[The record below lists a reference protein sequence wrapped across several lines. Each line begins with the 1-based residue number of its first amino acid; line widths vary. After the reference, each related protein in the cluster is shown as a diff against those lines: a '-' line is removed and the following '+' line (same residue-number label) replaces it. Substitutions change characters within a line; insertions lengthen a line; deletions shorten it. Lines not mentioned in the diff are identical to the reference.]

1 MTKSEV
7 EAFLAVVHYGSISAA
22 AEQLYITQP
31 ALSRRIQNLEA
42 ELDYQLIHRE
52 KGIRGITLTERG
64 KAFLSVARKWNA
76 VYQEALAI
84 KHLDQNAVLRIA
96 SVGSVSAYILPEL
109 FQKFSSKNSSYNLE
123 YHSCHSWEGYSL
135 ADSGSVDLVFIDFI
149 EETNAHNQG
158 NVISIPIYSVPFV
171 FLGGPDWIMIDKLH
185 PSKLDPK
192 KEILLSWNTAFD
204 RWHKYWFDVSVSPK
218 VKLDHVSVLKDVLQD
233 DLFAIVPRV
242 VAKDILMSNPKLTVC
257 ELLEGPPAE
266 VIHGL
271 TSVACQQKNQVQD
284 FLNALKSSLQKRT
297 DIDCLM
303 K

>member
-1 MTKSEV
+1 MTKSEL
-7 EAFLAVVHYGSISAA
+7 EAFLAVIHYGSISAA

-52 KGIRGITLTERG
+52 KGIRGITLTEQG
-64 KAFLSVARKWNA
+64 KAFLSVARKWSA

-84 KHLDQNAVLRIA
+84 KHLDQKAILRIA
-96 SVGSVSAYILPEL
+96 SVGSVCAYILPEL
-109 FQKFSSKNSSYNLE
+109 FQKFSSKNALYNLE

-135 ADSGSVDLVFIDFI
+135 ADSGSVDLTFIDFI
-149 EETNAHNQG
+149 EETNPHNQG

-171 FLGGPDWIMIDKLH
+171 FLGGPDWNITGKLH
-185 PSKLDPK
+185 PSELDPR

-204 RWHKYWFDVSVSPK
+204 RWHRYWFDVSVSPK

-233 DLFAIVPRV
+233 DLFAIVPRM
-242 VAKDILMSNPKLTVC
+242 VAKDILISNPGVTVC
-257 ELLEGPPAE
+257 EILEGPSAE
-266 VIHGL
+266 VIHAL
-271 TSVACQQKNQVQD
+271 TSVSSQQKKQVQD
-284 FLNALKSSLQKRT
+284 FLNALKCSLQKRT
-297 DIDCLM
+297 DINCLM